1 MKKLFILLFLSVL
14 SLNTMAIGFSYG
26 VKAGWNYSQIKG
38 TNISSDAKQGIHAGL
53 YGNFSLA
60 IVAIQPEILFSQK
73 GYKVSGANDVR
84 MNYLDI
90 PVMLKL
96 NVLPFISIDAGPQ
109 FSYLLSTKEQSEAVT
124 LPAIPSYEKAVF
136 DGVVGLSAKVWRVG
150 ASARYI
156 FGLQELESLN
166 KTKNSMI
173 QLSLQFK
180 L

>member
-1 MKKLFILLFLSVL
+1 MKKLFILLFLTVL
-14 SLNTMAIGFSYG
+14 SINTMAIGFSYG

-38 TNISSDAKQGIHAGL
+38 SGISADAQQGIHAGL

-60 IVAIQPEILFSQK
+60 IVAIQPEILYSQK

-84 MNYLDI
+84 MNYIDV
-90 PVMLKL
+90 PVIVKLKL
-96 NVLPFISIDAGPQ
+96 IPFISIDAGPQ
-109 FSYLLSTKEQSEAVT
+109 FSYLINTKELSDLNT
-124 LPAIPSYEKAVF
+124 LPAIPSYDKSQF
-136 DGVVGLSAKVWRVG
+136 DGVVGLSTKVWRVG

-156 FGLQELESLN
+156 FGLQELESTN

-173 QLSLQFK
+173 QLSLQFE